1 MNLHGD
7 WSFRGISM
15 EISNSSLIL
24 PKQVRWVRFIPE
36 HPGKTKVELEHRHF
50 ERHGESGDR
59 LRTEVDKPRGW
70 SYVLE
75 GYTKLIS
82 DSHHGG

>member
-1 MNLHGD
+1 LVFSWHLNGD
-7 WSFRGISM
+7 FKFVPDIAQAS
-15 EISNSSLIL
+15 E
-24 PKQVRWVRFIPE
+24 VEVRFIPE
-36 HPGKTKVELEHRHF
+36 HPGETKVELEHRHF

-82 DSHHGG
+82 DAHHGG